1 MESSALESRLGTPS
15 PPPCCADLA
24 PPSPLF
30 LRIQTP
36 LGIRTRLSRRRRST
50 TSVSVS
56 FSAFLL
62 MSDFDFVLFCHLFSF
77 WFLRMRSASAH
88 ERIPCREAGQTN
100 FNQSYVEIFVPR
112 FTCQENYK
120 NLYKQSVPIIIHV
133 VPFKK

>member
-15 PPPCCADLA
+15 PPCCADLPP

-50 TSVSVS
+50 TSVS

-62 MSDFDFVLFCHLFSF
+62 NSDFDFVLFCHLFSF
-77 WFLRMRSASAH
+77 WFLRMRMSAFPSEKLA
-88 ERIPCREAGQTN
+88 RQTCSELSKDIYMPG
-100 FNQSYVEIFVPR
+100 FIW
-112 FTCQENYK
+112 QENCK
-120 NLYKQSVPIIIHV
+120 KLYKKSILIENTYL
-133 VPFKK
+133 FLEESYD